1 MAISFGILIIKRE
14 KTSRLGVGWSVWL
27 DLFGFH
33 LPLCIILEYPP
44 GATKE
49 KGDND
54 NANERAR
61 RRMRDEPR
69 IKLQDDNE
77 DDHGDDCEA
86 TAAENEKRE
95 DAGNSSYDDAEPN
108 CNCGD

>member
-14 KTSRLGVGWSVWL
+14 KTSRLGVDWSVWL

-86 TAAENEKRE
+86 AAAENEKRE
-95 DAGNSSYDDAEPN
+95 DAGNSSYDDAEHN